1 MKPLTKSL
9 TLLVVAAFYFLLY
22 IATKPAGTCD
32 EDCQRIYQLDTTL
45 QSRYRFFYNANRCT
59 YRPNSDTLCIYVRDT
74 TGVNWDRFAD
84 TVCMYAN
91 SIGLRQQQL
100 FVIRNLNF
108 PPDTVARKRCP

>member
-9 TLLVVAAFYFLLY
+9 ILFIVIVSYSLLY
-22 IATKPAGTCD
+22 IATKPAGECGD
-32 EDCQRIYQLDTTL
+32 DCQRLYQLDTTL
-45 QSRYRFFYNANRCT
+45 QSRYHYFYNANRCT

-74 TGVNWDRFAD
+74 IGINWDRFAD

-100 FVIRNLNF
+100 FIIKELNF
-108 PPDTVARKRCP
+108 PPDTVAKKRCP